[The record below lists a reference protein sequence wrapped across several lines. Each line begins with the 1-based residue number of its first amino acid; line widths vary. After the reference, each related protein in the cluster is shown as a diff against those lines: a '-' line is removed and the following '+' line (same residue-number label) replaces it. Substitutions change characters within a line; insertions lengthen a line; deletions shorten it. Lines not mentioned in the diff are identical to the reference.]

1 MVAQCAGFIA
11 GLMLFACASAFGQE
25 TLRSDQWAVT
35 VDPATLGVTA
45 EPVGGDAIGL
55 SAPQTFWGDVAELE
69 ADATRASWSLPQQ
82 GLRVTAELQAS
93 RLTMTFV
100 SELPGS
106 IVWPVV
112 PASQNIRGHIRG
124 YILPMFEGV
133 YAPADDRVW
142 MDHLVEY
149 GPMDTTADLSM
160 PFVGLDYGG
169 RTVTYIFG
177 NIFDNRVVFKKDEQ
191 GGGDAPGFTVT
202 HAAGKNWNKREYT
215 VVVELGDGSPIT
227 PAKKYRDYL
236 VGRGEFVSMA
246 KKIEATPKAGR
257 LLGAAHAYLWDAG
270 VFSHLDASDWKG
282 FCAKLIEEGNATFGV
297 ADTMG
302 KRLWDSFNDEA
313 KQAAA
318 EVVSEQWPSKYLKS
332 IIAAQI
338 SAYLESEL
346 GQTVD
351 AESRQAVLRDFCE
364 HFIGLVRDY
373 KEWGDGISTKM
384 LDELH
389 DAGIDRMML
398 CLGDLNTAQYKP
410 QVAARADE
418 LGYLFGPYDSYHSI
432 HPPEGDPGYDANN
445 TWDTAQFPAELYAT
459 GGIVREDGTMS
470 AGFKKLG
477 YHLSPLA
484 ARPYVEARVDEY
496 MSRIPFSAVF
506 VDCDA
511 FGEFFDDYAPGHT
524 ATKQEDMLARLD
536 RLSWLS
542 EAHGLVVGSEGG
554 SGYAAPVIHF
564 AHGMLTP
571 VIGWGDTDL
580 KDKASPYFLGAY
592 WPPDGPAIYTKQA
605 PLKPA
610 YKPFYYDPRSRLPL
624 YQTVFHDS
632 VIATHHWGNASLK
645 FSDQVRTVAL
655 LEQLYNVP
663 PLYHL
668 NLSEWK
674 KHQGHILKHYAF
686 FSPLHRELALQPMTG
701 FEWLTDD
708 RLVQRTTF
716 SDGTTITVNFGDQ
729 PTSVAGVDLPGQ
741 SAVAVRPGGEVLRYS
756 PDAAAE

>member
-1 MVAQCAGFIA
+1 MSF
-11 GLMLFACASAFGQE
+11 
-25 TLRSDQWAVT
+25 
-35 VDPATLGVTA
+35 
-45 EPVGGDAIGL
+45 
-55 SAPQTFWGDVAELE
+55 
-69 ADATRASWSLPQQ
+69 
-82 GLRVTAELQAS
+82 TAELQGS
-93 RLTMTFV
+93 RLTMRFV
-100 SELPGS
+100 SEGPGK
-106 IVWPVV
+106 ITWPVI
-112 PASQNIRGHIRG
+112 PAQQSLKA

-133 YAPADDRVW
+133 YAPIDDKVW
-142 MDHLVEY
+142 MDHLVDY

-160 PFVGLDYGG
+160 PFVGLDYGEQ
-169 RTVTYIFG
+169 TVTYIFG
-177 NIFDNRVVFKKDEQ
+177 NIFDNRVVFERDEQ
-191 GGGDAPGFTVT
+191 GVKASVT
-202 HAAGKNWNKREYT
+202 HGYRANWDRWEYT

-227 PAKKYRDYL
+227 PAKKFRDYL
-236 VGRGEFVSMA
+236 VERGELATMA
-246 KKIEATPKAGR
+246 QKIEANPNAAR
-257 LLGAAHAYLWDAG
+257 LLGAAHAYLWDVG
-270 VFSHLDASDWKG
+270 VFSHLDVTDWKG
-282 FCAKLIEEGNATFGV
+282 FCAKLIEEGDVGLDTPASTAENPAPLGRLIWFTF
-297 ADTMG
+297 D
-302 KRLWDSFNDEA
+302 DEA
-313 KQAAA
+313 KKAARQIV
-318 EVVSEQWPSKYLKS
+318 ENQWPGAY
-332 IIAAQI
+332 AQKVVAGAV
-338 SAYLESEL
+338 SAYLENMI
-346 GQTVD
+346 
-351 AESRQAVLRDFCE
+351 E
-364 HFIGLVRDY
+364 HLANMNPREVAIKEFTDHFAGLVRPAD
-373 KEWGDGISTKM
+373 EWGDGISTKM

-389 DAGIDRMML
+389 DTGIDRMML

-632 VIATHHWGNASLK
+632 VVATHHWGNASLK
-645 FSDQVRTVAL
+645 FADQVRTVAL

-716 SDGTTITVNFGDQ
+716 GDGTTITVNFGDQ
-729 PTSVAGVDLPGQ
+729 PTSVAGVDLSGQ